1 MRFWMCLMLV
11 LSVLVISG
19 CGGGQVVTPT
29 STTDSVTGLIKPIL
43 EKIAETGDHEAVTEV
58 KSYIEED
65 LAGVD
70 QAKSDAL
77 MKEWNEMNAMTNPAQ
92 IKEKAQAM
100 LSSL

>member
-1 MRFWMCLMLV
+1 MRSWMSLIVV
-11 LSVLVISG
+11 LSVLVASG

-29 STTDSVTGLIKPIL
+29 STPDSITGLIRPIL
-43 EKIAETGDHEAVTEV
+43 EKIAETGDPQAVTEV

-65 LAGVD
+65 LASVD

-92 IKEKAQAM
+92 IKEKAKAM

>member
-1 MRFWMCLMLV
+1 MRFWMFLMLV
-11 LSVLVISG
+11 LSVLVVSG
-19 CGGGQVVTPT
+19 CGGGQAVIPE
-29 STTDSVTGLIKPIL
+29 STTDSVTSLIKPIL
-43 EKIAETGDHEAVTEV
+43 EKIAETGDHEAVSEV

-100 LSSL
+100 LSML